1 VFGAD
6 IVSYGWPHTIIR
18 DYLAEPV
25 CMVDTGIVTNPP
37 FRLAEAFIR
46 KAISDGCH
54 YHAWLLRT
62 NFLESVS
69 RLALWRAMPPSRIWI
84 SSRRLPMMH
93 RLGWAGPKSSSN
105 VSYMWAVW
113 DAASNDNCK
122 LDFFDWKEIA

>member
-1 VFGAD
+1 V
-6 IVSYGWPHTIIR
+6 IR

-25 CMVDTGIVTNPP
+25 EMNGVGIIINPP

-69 RLALWRAMPPSRIWI
+69 RLALW
-84 SSRRLPMMH
+84 H
-93 RLGWAGPKSSSN
+93 
-105 VSYMWAVW
+105 
-113 DAASNDNCK
+113 
-122 LDFFDWKEIA
+122 EIAKPDLDKLAPPYNDAPARMERAKSFVECLLYVGRL